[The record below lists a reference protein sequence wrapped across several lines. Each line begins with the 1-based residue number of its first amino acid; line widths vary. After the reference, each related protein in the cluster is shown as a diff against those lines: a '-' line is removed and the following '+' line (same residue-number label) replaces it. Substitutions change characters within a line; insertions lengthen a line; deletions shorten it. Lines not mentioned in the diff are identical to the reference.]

1 MKVNSKRSFQYGY
14 PWCCWLHAAQLRLWR
29 PNRQPRMGFYLY
41 PTPLS
46 RSQRRSMIRSF
57 SKTQPACRPQTAC
70 KLNLST
76 FTNKPAHQSSISS
89 SATGSGSG
97 FVYDAKGDI
106 ITNSHVVAGSRA
118 FEVVFASG
126 GRQSASLVA
135 AGADADL
142 AVIQVEALPEG
153 VEPLPLAASGDLAV
167 GQFLVAIGNPF
178 GEQGSMSL
186 GIVSGLSRSLPSQ
199 RELTSSSSNSLPE
212 VIQTD
217 APINP
222 GNSG

>member
-1 MKVNSKRSFQYGY
+1 MKVEFQKIV
-14 PWCCWLHAAQLRLWR
+14 PVWISVVLLAA
-29 PNRQPRMGFYLY
+29 
-41 PTPLS
+41 
-46 RSQRRSMIRSF
+46 
-57 SKTQPACRPQTAC
+57 C
-70 KLNLST
+70 
-76 FTNKPAHQSSISS
+76 SSIAPLEAQSPAADGLIPVS
-89 SATGSGSG
+89 NTSVQEPAQVHDPVVFQNSTSLPSTDSLQTEPIDVYKQTSPSVVYIISATGSGSG

-106 ITNSHVVAGSRA
+106 ITNSHVAGSRA

-126 GRQSASLVA
+126 GRQSVSLVA
-135 AGADADL
+135 AGADANL

-222 GNSG
+222 ANSG